1 MTGRVPGP
9 VDRDT
14 WMRRFRMIAR
24 TVFAIALLACCVVP
38 AGCADR
44 DAGQVKTADA
54 DGSFMY
60 LVSGRSV
67 QARLAVYD
75 WVPSGWEQSPEEAEG
90 REGTVFL
97 RDRLWYPNP
106 FSGPEAFLV
115 VTETSSFRLDIL
127 DGDADPLESFA
138 FERIDPGLYR
148 FGLEQPLP
156 PRRRCTLRLVRDG
169 VPAGDMEIFSDH
181 GSRGR

>member
-1 MTGRVPGP
+1 
-9 VDRDT
+9 
-14 WMRRFRMIAR
+14 MIAR
-24 TVFAIALLACCVVP
+24 TTLALALLACCAAP
-38 AGCADR
+38 GGCADR
-44 DAGQVKTADA
+44 DAGQGKMADA
-54 DGSFMY
+54 DGSFVY
-60 LVSGRSV
+60 LARGRSV

-75 WVPSGWEQSPEEAEG
+75 WIPPGWEKSPEEAEG

-106 FSGPEAFLV
+106 FSSPEAFLV
-115 VTETSSFRLDIL
+115 VTDTSSFRLDIL
-127 DGDADPLESFA
+127 CLGAEPLESFA

-148 FGLEQPLP
+148 FGLEKPLL

-169 VPAGDMEIFSDH
+169 VPAGEMGIFSDH